1 MFDKKAQKALQGV
14 VVDRK
19 RLDVSMVT
27 RTQFLSS
34 PDERAYVNSTQ
45 LEKEGGKK
53 VISVFFCTVIL
64 LFCVSGNTCGIFV
77 FFFLR
82 IKVQKKD
89 FFFYFFFRKI
99 LLRIL

>member
-77 FFFLR
+77 FSSYALR
-82 IKVQKKD
+82 CKKD
-89 FFFYFFFRKI
+89 FFFSTSSFVKFF
-99 LLRIL
+99 

>member
-45 LEKEGGKK
+45 FEKRRRE
-53 VISVFFCTVIL
+53 SYFCVFCSVIL
-64 LFCVSGNTCGIFV
+64 LFCVSGNTCG
-77 FFFLR
+77 FFFLLT
-82 IKVQKKD
+82 IVKKE
-89 FFFYFFFRKI
+89 FFFLLSLKFF
-99 LLRIL
+99 

>member
-53 VISVFFCTVIL
+53 LFLCFFVP
-64 LFCVSGNTCGIFV
+64 LFYCFV
-77 FFFLR
+77 FPEIHVEFLFFL
-82 IKVQKKD
+82 
-89 FFFYFFFRKI
+89 
-99 LLRIL
+99 LTH